1 MYFIS
6 ATRLDSR
13 LRIAILAA
21 TFLFCLLGLSAQTAG
36 DYRTKWAGN
45 FDDLARWEF
54 HNGNTWVNATTL
66 PATPFTG
73 TLYIRHQTD
82 LYRNFTVLGNI
93 IIAGNGNSIRFR
105 VMDGGVFTL
114 APAARMEFDNIY
126 IAPGGVL
133 INNGTMTATVKNSAL
148 SIQAN
153 GELINNGII
162 NTATGNQISLQITMA
177 SSGVDNPAI
186 FTSGPEG
193 SVSGSGSFNANY
205 NSVINI
211 ANPGGVD
218 EALHLSEGNSFAGA
232 HFTFNGDTPQ
242 ITGSTMPPSA
252 LGIVFSNPAGT
263 ALSQDINI
271 VNEVLVTPGST
282 LNFGFSVLKRDYYG
296 AGVFTMTAGATIYT
310 AHPQGISSSM
320 DHGSVQLTIR
330 NFNSSANYG
339 FNGQEPQEVEDFQTQ
354 PAVDP
359 EGRVVVGNLIV
370 ENEAGV
376 NFSNPILV
384 EGTVVVNTGTATG
397 DVQIDGDESFVDGIN
412 SSYYY
417 HSFEANGNPIRN
429 YRPQTDNGNQQQSQ
443 VRRRWRITG
452 QMMGSKRV
460 TFYWDAADDAHL
472 DWSGSRPVVV
482 KGNTTLTTLA
492 YDLASEPRWITVQV
506 SELEG
511 RANFAIGIE
520 SDDTLPVELSAFD
533 MVLSPGNKVRL
544 RWISQSETALTG
556 YLIYRSTTENL
567 QDAILISSLIEP
579 TNSSQTSYYNFDDS
593 TVQPGTTYYYWLQSL
608 DLDGGNQYHGPIR
621 ADLPYLDS
629 PSTPGTLQ
637 TGLNRAYPNPF
648 NPDLTISYSLER
660 SSDVKLD
667 VYNLRGQMI
676 SRLVQGSKSAGTH
689 NYVWNGTDSRG
700 QSLPSGSYLLVLE
713 ADEHRSVRKVTLLK

>member
-1 MYFIS
+1 MSVQKRVMTLIMLS
-6 ATRLDSR
+6 
-13 LRIAILAA
+13 IAAL
-21 TFLFCLLGLSAQTAG
+21 FLTGGLFAYNTG
-36 DYRTKWAGN
+36 DYRTKWGGN
-45 FDDLARWEF
+45 WNDPYLWECYD
-54 HNGNTWVNATTL
+54 GSGWIS
-66 PATPFTG
+66 TG
-73 TLYIRHQTD
+73 TPAPAQIEQTVYIRHYISATTNLNVFGRMEISGQLHMNNSTS
-82 LYRNFTVLGNI
+82 LIVHAGAELVLG
-93 IIAGNGNSIRFR
+93 
-105 VMDGGVFTL
+105 TL
-114 APAARMEFDNIY
+114 RLPY
-126 IAPGGVL
+126 G
-133 INNGTMTATVKNSAL
+133 S
-148 SIQAN
+148 
-153 GELINNGII
+153 ELINNGLIQGLGTGSSLTTEFGSSFVNNAQMQN
-162 NTATGNQISLQITMA
+162 NTGFLLNQL
-177 SSGVDNPAI
+177 SGSRLS
-186 FTSGPEG
+186 FGPQG
-193 SVSGSGSFNANY
+193 TVSGDGSFNAGWGA
-205 NSVINI
+205 ILKT

-218 EALHLSEGNSFAGA
+218 SSLNLSGNKTFDKIYFE
-232 HFTFNGDTPQ
+232 FTGDQAQ

-282 LNFGFSVLKRDYYG
+282 LSFGFSELKRDYYG
-296 AGVFTMTAGATIYT
+296 AGVFTMTAGSTIYT
-310 AHPQGISSSM
+310 AHPQGISSST
-320 DHGSVQLTIR
+320 DQGSVQLTIR

-339 FNGQEPQEVEDFQTQ
+339 FNGQEPQEVDDFETQ
-354 PAVDP
+354 PAFDP

-533 MVLSPGNKVRL
+533 MVLTPGNKVRL

-556 YLIYRSTTENL
+556 YLIYRSTTEIL

-579 TNSSQTSYYNFDDS
+579 TNSSQTSYYNFDDG

-621 ADLPYLDS
+621 ADLPYFDS

-667 VYNLRGQMI
+667 VYNLRGQVI

-713 ADEHRSVRKVTLLK
+713 ADEHRSVSKVTLLK